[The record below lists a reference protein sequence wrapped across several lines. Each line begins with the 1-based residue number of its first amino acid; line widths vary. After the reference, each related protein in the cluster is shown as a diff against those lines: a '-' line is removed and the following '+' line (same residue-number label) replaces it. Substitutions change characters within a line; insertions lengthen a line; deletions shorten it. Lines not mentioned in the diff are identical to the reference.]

1 MLQCITLEI
10 VNPVAMATV
19 WELVTVNMCFMII
32 LTNSCLP
39 KAKERQL
46 VMNFR
51 TNQLSLLGVI
61 CMSVSTEINAT
72 TTTNNLFEFSDLPYL
87 DSLKIIFTCS
97 LSCQLCNSGKRKI
110 K

>member
-1 MLQCITLEI
+1 VFTQET

-72 TTTNNLFEFSDLPYL
+72 TTNFTTNNLFEFSDLPYF
-87 DSLKIIFTCS
+87 DSLKIIFTA
-97 LSCQLCNSGKRKI
+97 
-110 K
+110 